1 MHTKY
6 KLSICIP
13 TYNRAKY
20 LPELLDS
27 ILSQPEASKVEIAIS
42 DNASTD
48 NTDELIKA
56 YQEKHVNIVY
66 LKLAENLGPD
76 RNYFKA
82 VEISSGEY
90 AWLMGSDDKLADGS
104 LAQVLHEIESGKDIY
119 LQDRI
124 ECDINMNVIKRR
136 SWWRSGTKENWD
148 FSVDNLEDYFSTCT
162 SLGGVFSFLS
172 SIVVKKSKW
181 NNYHPPEPY
190 FETAY
195 SHVYTLLSILKN
207 QGTMKLLNSG
217 AVLSRGGNDHFAA
230 EGLCKRR
237 LIDFLGY
244 TALSKDLKF
253 NALSNILRSEHS
265 VKSVSAM
272 FLGCTSNA
280 KVFSLLKS
288 SNFSMFSVYTGLLI
302 SLVRRFML
310 FINNK

>member
-27 ILSQPEASKVEIAIS
+27 ILSQSESNLVEIAIS

-48 NTDELIKA
+48 NTEELIKA
-56 YQEKHVNIVY
+56 YQERHENIVY
-66 LKLAENLGPD
+66 LKLDENLGPD

-82 VEISSGEY
+82 VENSSGEY
-90 AWLMGSDDKLADGS
+90 AWLMGSDDKLAEGA
-104 LAQVLHEIESGKDIY
+104 LALVLHEIESGKDIY

-124 ECDINMNVIKRR
+124 DCDINMNVIKRR
-136 SWWRSGTKENWD
+136 LWWRPDTKENWD
-148 FSVDNLEDYFSTCT
+148 FSVDKLEDYFSTCT

-181 NNYHPPEPY
+181 NNHFPPAEY

-207 QGTMKLLNSG
+207 NGSMKLLNSG
-217 AVLSRGGNDHFAA
+217 VVLSRGGNDHFAA

-244 TALSKDLKF
+244 TALSRDLKF
-253 NALSNILRSEHS
+253 NTLSNILRSEHS
-265 VKSVSAM
+265 VKSISAM
-272 FLGCTSNA
+272 FLGCASNS

-288 SNFSMFSVYTGLLI
+288 SSFSMFSIYTGLFI
-302 SLVRRFML
+302 SLVRRFI
-310 FINNK
+310 FSNK